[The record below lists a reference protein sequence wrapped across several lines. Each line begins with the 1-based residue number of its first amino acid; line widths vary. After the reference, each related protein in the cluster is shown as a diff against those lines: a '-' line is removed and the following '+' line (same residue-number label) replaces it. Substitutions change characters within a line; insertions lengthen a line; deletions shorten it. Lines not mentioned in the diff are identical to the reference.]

1 MERLLLLT
9 VFSCSLLLSA
19 CAGSGVSIPLSAG
32 SDVAAVRGNLVLPKE
47 RQGPVPAVVIVHG
60 CSGPRP
66 NGVMWAGFLAEHG
79 YASLVLDGFGP
90 RGVFEIC
97 TNFNRVPVSRRLQ
110 DLQAVL
116 AYLQTRPEIAADR
129 VAVMGFSNGAV
140 VALDAASRFWS
151 AQLAHGSL
159 RYRATIAL
167 YPECRNRLIDYA
179 LPSLIL
185 IGDKDDW
192 TLASSCEELLQRS
205 LAEGI
210 RPELRIYPG
219 GLHAFDDLRSGGYLP
234 QVRNINSTSGFGAT
248 VGGDGRSLEAAKAD
262 VLAFLRRQLD

>member
-1 MERLLLLT
+1 MRHLPSLLVLCCCLLLA
-9 VFSCSLLLSA
+9 A
-19 CAGSGVSIPLSAG
+19 CASTAVTIPLAAG
-32 SDVAAVRGNLVLPKE
+32 GDVAAVRGSLVLPKAHP
-47 RQGPVPAVVIVHG
+47 GPVPAVVIVHG

-66 NGVMWAGFLAEHG
+66 NGRMWASFLADHG

-90 RGVFEIC
+90 RGVVEIC
-97 TNFNRVPVSRRLQ
+97 TNFNRVPVERRLR

-151 AQLAHGSL
+151 GQLAHGPL
-159 RYRATIAL
+159 RYRASIAL
-167 YPECRNRLIDYA
+167 YPECRNRLADYA

-192 TLASSCEELLQRS
+192 TLASSCEALLQRS
-205 LAEGI
+205 LAAGTQ
-210 RPELRIYPG
+210 PELRIYPG
-219 GLHAFDDLRSGGYLP
+219 ALHAFDDLHSGAYLP
-234 QVRNINSTSGFGAT
+234 QVRNINSPSGFGAT
-248 VGGDGRSLEAAKAD
+248 VGGDGRSLAAAQAD
-262 VLAFLRRQLD
+262 VLAFLRRHLD

>member
-1 MERLLLLT
+1 MKSLPLLVMLC
-9 VFSCSLLLSA
+9 SSLLLAA
-19 CAGSGVSIPLSAG
+19 CAGTGVSIPLPAG
-32 SDVAAVRGNLVLPKE
+32 SDVAAVRGDLVLPKE
-47 RQGPVPAVVIVHG
+47 RRGPVPAVVIVHG

-66 NGVMWAGFLAEHG
+66 NGSMWAGFLAEHG

-97 TNFNRVPVSRRLQ
+97 TNFNRVPTDRRLR

-129 VAVMGFSNGAV
+129 VAVMGFSNGAG
-140 VALDAASRFWS
+140 VALDAASRFWNT
-151 AQLAHGSL
+151 QLAHGPL
-159 RYRATIAL
+159 RYRASIAL
-167 YPECRNRLIDYA
+167 YPECRTRPADYA
-179 LPSLIL
+179 QPSLIL

-234 QVRNINSTSGFGAT
+234 QVRNINSASGYGAT